1 MKTINLNVLIQ
12 AHTALEMLREA
23 SETSLSTE
31 QYMHA
36 LRAWSRLGAEIE
48 SLTKQVDVEVTQ

>member
-12 AHTALEMLREA
+12 AHAALEMLREV

-31 QYMHA
+31 QYMQS

-48 SLTKQVDVEVTQ
+48 SLTKQVEVEVEQ